1 MQVLPE
7 LAELSFVRTVATGT
21 VHIVISVP
29 TWAEAEEPPSLSIA
43 EGLAKLAGG
52 ELATTVLCG
61 REAVFGGTRHEPVGR
76 FADED
81 LCRACHRA
89 LPADEQWRA
98 FEHDTPAAA

>member
-7 LAELSFVRTVATGT
+7 LAELSFVRAVASGT
-21 VHIVISVP
+21 VHIVVSVP
-29 TWAEAEEPPSLSIA
+29 TWAEPEEPPAMSMA
-43 EGLAKLAGG
+43 EGLAKLAAG

-61 REAVFGGTRHEPVGR
+61 RQAELAGTRYEPVGR

-89 LPADEQWRA
+89 LPAAEQWRA
-98 FEHDTPAAA
+98 FQHDTPA